1 MLKTVLILLLKIL
14 AGIVAIC
21 VLYVGVAYLCSFI
34 PTRPNKRP
42 GPLPHTLYV
51 HSNGVHTDMILPVE
65 LLPADLVRQ
74 LQPVPGTRY
83 LGIGWGD
90 KGFYLDTPTWAELKF
105 STAFRAMVL
114 KSPTAM
120 HVTHYSRI
128 GDDWFAF
135 PIDGEQL
142 EIFHTY
148 LWSSFQTPQAGVIV
162 PIPDSGYT
170 PRDFFY
176 EANGNYQAFQTCNEW
191 VNDALKLM
199 HVKTAIWSPF
209 DWGIL
214 RWRQPT

>member
-1 MLKTVLILLLKIL
+1 MRATLLFIGKIVAVLIGVCLLYL
-14 AGIVAIC
+14 AAAFV
-21 VLYVGVAYLCSFI
+21 CSYI
-34 PTRPNKRP
+34 PTRPEKHE

-51 HSNGVHTDMILPVE
+51 HSNGVHTDMILPLE
-65 LLPADLVRQ
+65 LLPPDLTRQ
-74 LQPVPGTRY
+74 LAPVPGTRY

-90 KGFYLDTPTWAELKF
+90 KGFYLDTPTWADLKF

-120 HVTHYSRI
+120 HVTHYSRL
-128 GDDWFAF
+128 GDDWYAF
-135 PIDGEQL
+135 PINQQQL
-142 EIFHTY
+142 EVFHEY
-148 LWSSFQTPQAGVIV
+148 LWASFQTSTPHTIV

-199 HVKTAIWSPF
+199 NVKTAVWSPF

-214 RWRQPT
+214 RWRQPV